1 MRGTMIPLRY
11 LPLRIFL
18 GAFLLL
24 NTVALLAPS
33 TLSQTSLLA
42 PTPPMGW
49 NSWNKFGCNVSDK
62 LIREMAEAMVSS
74 GMQAAGYQYVN
85 IDDCWQVSRDAQGT
99 IVADPQRFPSGMK
112 ALADHVH
119 GKGLKL
125 GLYTDAGTG
134 TCEKR
139 PGSLNHERSEEHT
152 SELQSQ
158 SNLVCRLLLEKK
170 NTSCAASPPR
180 ACPISSARRTW
191 RLRML
196 GAFSACRSGSL
207 STSRKTLWPPF
218 ILTLDSPLTSP
229 P

>member
-1 MRGTMIPLRY
+1 
-11 LPLRIFL
+11 
-18 GAFLLL
+18 
-24 NTVALLAPS
+24 
-33 TLSQTSLLA
+33 
-42 PTPPMGW
+42 MGW

-134 TCEKR
+134 NWEKAAGR
-139 PGSLNHERSEEHT
+139 PKHEGQDGKNYCFWGNGYVENDLGKSEG
-152 SELQSQ
+152 
-158 SNLVCRLLLEKK
+158 LE
-170 NTSCAASPPR
+170 PEVQ
-180 ACPISSARRTW
+180 
-191 RLRML
+191 
-196 GAFSACRSGSL
+196 
-207 STSRKTLWPPF
+207 
-218 ILTLDSPLTSP
+218 
-229 P
+229 

>member
-62 LIREMAEAMVSS
+62 LIREMADAMVSS

-85 IDDCWQVSRDAQGT
+85 IDDCSQVSRDAQGT
-99 IVADPQRFPSGMK
+99 IVADPERFPSGIK
-112 ALADHVH
+112 ALAEI
-119 GKGLKL
+119 GR
-125 GLYTDAGTG
+125 AS
-134 TCEKR
+134 CR
-139 PGSLNHERSEEHT
+139 ERVEIS
-152 SELQSQ
+152 
-158 SNLVCRLLLEKK
+158 VG
-170 NTSCAASPPR
+170 AA
-180 ACPISSARRTW
+180 
-191 RLRML
+191 
-196 GAFSACRSGSL
+196 
-207 STSRKTLWPPF
+207 
-218 ILTLDSPLTSP
+218 
-229 P
+229 

>member
-139 PGSLNHERSEEHT
+139 PGSLNHERSEERPAGK
-152 SELQSQ
+152 E
-158 SNLVCRLLLEKK
+158 
-170 NTSCAASPPR
+170 
-180 ACPISSARRTW
+180 W
-191 RLRML
+191 R
-196 GAFSACRSGSL
+196 
-207 STSRKTLWPPF
+207 SRWLPYHFTK
-218 ILTLDSPLTSP
+218 
-229 P
+229 

>member
-62 LIREMAEAMVSS
+62 LIREMADAMVSS

-85 IDDCWQVSRDAQGT
+85 IDDCWQVSRDAQGN
-99 IVADPQRFPSGMK
+99 IVADPAKFPGGIK
-112 ALADHVH
+112 ALADYVH

-125 GLYTDAGTG
+125 GVYTDAGRLTWQ
-134 TCEKR
+134 KR
-139 PGSLNHERSEEHT
+139 PGRFHHEFHDGQT
-152 SELQSQ
+152 YAL
-158 SNLVCRLLLEKK
+158 
-170 NTSCAASPPR
+170 CA
-180 ACPISSARRTW
+180 
-191 RLRML
+191 
-196 GAFSACRSGSL
+196 
-207 STSRKTLWPPF
+207 
-218 ILTLDSPLTSP
+218 
-229 P
+229 